1 MKFVIC
7 NLKFLRK
14 LLVKFQIVVSNGL
27 NSQKIVDLQKS
38 FSSQKVQRKLTIIPF
53 KPAASSTYD
62 SHHRGKFVP
71 RLPQR
76 FGRLARRMDELF
88 RGYRF
93 RRTVTYWI
101 SRVRQCQQWALNGSA
116 EQTHNCFN
124 PLELRCIDLVT
135 NINLIF
141 DFPTTNV
148 HSYLTLHY

>member
-1 MKFVIC
+1 MYY
-7 NLKFLRK
+7 RY
-14 LLVKFQIVVSNGL
+14 VVEIKRACFGVCVWTVFILFTWCGL
-27 NSQKIVDLQKS
+27 IWNWR
-38 FSSQKVQRKLTIIPF
+38 QRKFERFLLC
-53 KPAASSTYD
+53 
-62 SHHRGKFVP
+62 RKFENTMYRCFENNYWNLPP

-148 HSYLTLHY
+148 HSYFYFHPPTP

>member
-1 MKFVIC
+1 MYYRYEVEIKRACFGGCVWTVFILFTWC
-7 NLKFLRK
+7 GLIDVKGNLRVFY
-14 LLVKFQIVVSNGL
+14 S
-27 NSQKIVDLQKS
+27 
-38 FSSQKVQRKLTIIPF
+38 
-53 KPAASSTYD
+53 AESTTGRCWMY
-62 SHHRGKFVP
+62 RCFENNYWNLPP

-148 HSYLTLHY
+148 HSYFYFHPPTP

>member
-1 MKFVIC
+1 MVIKILFE
-7 NLKFLRK
+7 NFTELTVFWIFSWSTEEFGNTIPVNKIAGTSPSASITSVPSTNNDPHLQSRK
-14 LLVKFQIVVSNGL
+14 
-27 NSQKIVDLQKS
+27 
-38 FSSQKVQRKLTIIPF
+38 
-53 KPAASSTYD
+53 
-62 SHHRGKFVP
+62 P

-148 HSYLTLHY
+148 HSYFYFHPPTP